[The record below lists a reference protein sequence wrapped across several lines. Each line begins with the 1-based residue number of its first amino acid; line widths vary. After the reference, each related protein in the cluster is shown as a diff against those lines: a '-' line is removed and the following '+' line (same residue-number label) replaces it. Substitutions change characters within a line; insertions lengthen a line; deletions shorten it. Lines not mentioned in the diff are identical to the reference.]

1 VVLRV
6 VQNMQGDFK
15 FLQNIERKGLL
26 IMELEKIQERDES
39 CRMLRESRWY

>member
-1 VVLRV
+1 VVLKV

-15 FLQNIERKGLL
+15 FLQNIERKDLL
-26 IMELEKIQERDES
+26 MMELKRIQERDES